1 MATKKTVEVKKAKAE
16 PEKKPEEKSK
26 KPEKNSKPKEK
37 EKSEKAESSEKPKA
51 KRTAK
56 DNKKENKKE
65 EKKPAKDNKKKSEPM
80 NKEQKRITSVVLFLV
95 GILLVFVSIIESSGL
110 WLILHNVIHGLFGAV
125 GYLIGAVII
134 YIAFLLENTEDRKV
148 FAKKLLQTVC
158 IIFAACGFIQIFFVG
173 KVEGNS
179 FFECIKNLYSDG
191 CKLKGGGVFAG
202 VFGWTA
208 LAGLGKVGA
217 RIVVI
222 VLLAAFIMLF
232 ANISVT
238 KLAKAVSVPFIKIP
252 QNFKTFKETLKE
264 RYKFKRDIKFGEADT
279 TISFFEPVEKDNKET
294 ISEDSSSAEPEVEIE
309 FSSVGR
315 GMDKPNTFAPI
326 DKPEKI
332 EDIISHAITEHKQ
345 EKPVGRHAKKSSGK
359 YKFPPVELLDEHNNQ
374 FDIKDAQREA
384 KEKADTL
391 IDALDSFGVKARI
404 TGICRGPSVTRYELQ
419 PALGVKVAKITGL
432 ENDIALNL
440 ASEIRIQAPIPGKSA
455 IGVEVA
461 NKCRESVSIK
471 ELICSKEY
479 QSSKSKLSFAVG
491 KNIEG
496 KIVMGDISHMPH
508 MLIAGTTGS
517 GKSVFTNSII
527 MNILF
532 HASPDDVKLILIDP
546 KRVEFPVYNGIPHLL
561 IPVVT
566 EPLRAAGALSWAVG
580 EMQNRYKQLAANGVR
595 GIDEYNELAEENPN
609 LEKMTKIVIVVDEL
623 ADLMMAAPK
632 DVEDYIQRLA
642 QLARAAGIH
651 MIIATQS
658 PRKQVITGI
667 IKANIPSTVALSV
680 SNFID
685 SNLIIGQ
692 GGAEKLLGHGD
703 MLYNPIGTRTP
714 IRIQGSFVSTEEV
727 KKVVDFLKSD
737 GECQYSEEIISEVEK
752 NIPTPKGEQSSEN
765 DSKVRSTDSDEEVIE
780 KALRLIIDMPE
791 TSVTMLQRKLGL
803 GFGRAARI
811 MDTLEDMGFV
821 GESNGSKGRKV
832 LITKQQYLERQ
843 ARN

>member
-1 MATKKTVEVKKAKAE
+1 MVASKTVEIKKTKKE
-16 PEKKPEEKSK
+16 PEKKPEEKAEKPK
-26 KPEKNSKPKEK
+26 KASKPKEK
-37 EKSEKAESSEKPKA
+37 SEKSKSKAEKSS
-51 KRTAK
+51 
-56 DNKKENKKE
+56 KKE
-65 EKKPAKDNKKKSEPM
+65 EKKPAKDGKKKSQSM
-80 NKEQKRITSVVLFLV
+80 TGEQKRITSIVLFFV
-95 GILLVFVSIIESSGL
+95 GILLVFVSIIESSGI
-110 WLILHNVIHGLFGAV
+110 WLFLHNVIHGLFGAV
-125 GYLIGAVII
+125 GYLIGAVIV
-134 YIAFLLENTEDRKV
+134 YIAVLLENTENRKV
-148 FAKKLLQTVC
+148 FIKKLLQIVCTV
-158 IIFAACGFIQIFFVG
+158 FVVCGFIQIFFVG
-173 KVEGNS
+173 KVSGNN
-179 FFECIKNLYSDG
+179 FFECVKNLYNDG
-191 CKLKGGGVFAG
+191 CKLKGGGVSAC

-222 VLLAAFIMLF
+222 VLLVAFVMLLTN
-232 ANISVT
+232 ASVT
-238 KLAKAVSVPFIKIP
+238 KIAQIVSKPFVKVSEY
-252 QNFKTFKETLKE
+252 FKSHKKTKDKNLINKNDKLKHIGVQKSGAN
-264 RYKFKRDIKFGEADT
+264 KFQ
-279 TISFFEPVEKDNKET
+279 
-294 ISEDSSSAEPEVEIE
+294 EDLKPEVEVE
-309 FSSVGR
+309 FSTVGG
-315 GMDKPNTFAPI
+315 GMDKPNVFAPTDQPENI
-326 DKPEKI
+326 DE
-332 EDIISHAITEHKQ
+332 IINSAIIEHKT
-345 EKPVGRHAKKSSGK
+345 EKPVSKQTKKSSGK
-359 YKFPPVELLDEHNNQ
+359 YKFPPVELLDEHENS

-384 KEKADTL
+384 KQKADTL

-419 PALGVKVAKITGL
+419 PALGVKVARITGL

-532 HASPDDVKLILIDP
+532 HASPEDVKLILIDP

-580 EMQNRYKQLAANGVR
+580 EMQNRYKQLASNGVR

-737 GECQYSEEIISEVEK
+737 GECEYSQEIISEVEK
-752 NIPTPKGEQSSEN
+752 NIPTPKGEQTSS
-765 DSKVRSTDSDEEVIE
+765 DDRKVSKTDSDEEVIE
-780 KALRLIIDMPE
+780 KALRLIVDMPE
-791 TSVTMLQRKLGL
+791 ASITMFQRKLGL
-803 GFGRAARI
+803 GFGRAAKI
-811 MDTLEDMGFV
+811 MDMLEDMGFV
-821 GESNGSKGRKV
+821 GEANGSKGRRV

-843 ARN
+843 ARK